1 MSIRPTCVEHG
12 RFVPGC
18 KGCQEQSAR
27 YKRARYTAIGAGTW
41 EPMVTGPELEAVRE
55 HARSLMAVPWL
66 TSTLIADIIGVT
78 HHTVG
83 RLVRGRTQRLNPD
96 TARALLGLTV
106 EQCASFERTGGDL
119 VDATGTARRLQALAS
134 DDWDSQSLADLSGHE
149 AARIS
154 SWRAMRGRMVRRETH
169 DAIRDLYEKIQSQA
183 DPRGPS
189 PHAGR
194 HAERLGYVPPE
205 RWADEDID
213 DPRAEPLPPLPDT
226 DDHVETTRLIEDAVR
241 QPFPGKA
248 KDYPVAVRREIA
260 RHAHSRL
267 GWPID
272 RIAELLGR
280 TSSTVEYLLNGRKD
294 RPRSR
299 RS

>member
-1 MSIRPTCVEHG
+1 MPD
-12 RFVPGC
+12 
-18 KGCQEQSAR
+18 
-27 YKRARYTAIGAGTW
+27 
-41 EPMVTGPELEAVRE
+41 VR
-55 HARSLMAVPWL
+55 
-66 TSTLIADIIGVT
+66 I
-78 HHTVG
+78 
-83 RLVRGRTQRLNPD
+83 QRQP
-96 TARALLGLTV
+96 AL
-106 EQCASFERTGGDL
+106 
-119 VDATGTARRLQALAS
+119 
-134 DDWDSQSLADLSGHE
+134 
-149 AARIS
+149 
-154 SWRAMRGRMVRRETH
+154 
-169 DAIRDLYEKIQSQA
+169 
-183 DPRGPS
+183 
-189 PHAGR
+189 R
-194 HAERLGYVPPE
+194 HLL
-205 RWADEDID
+205 
-213 DPRAEPLPPLPDT
+213 PLPPLPDT